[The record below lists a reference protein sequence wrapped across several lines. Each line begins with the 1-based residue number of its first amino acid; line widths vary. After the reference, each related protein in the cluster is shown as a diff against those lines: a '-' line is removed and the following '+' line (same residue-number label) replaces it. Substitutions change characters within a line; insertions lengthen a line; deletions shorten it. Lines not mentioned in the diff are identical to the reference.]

1 MSDKMRRL
9 FNIAVALALLTT
21 LHSCNR
27 GEERGGAPAILF
39 RSEVEQCRGGLI
51 EGVADMRERGIS
63 IMGAIEN
70 SNGDKS
76 LVFDH
81 EHLAYDES
89 LGWNYGDTRYWIRG
103 MKYHFTA
110 IYPYDDSDYSYD
122 TASGTVTCLGYN
134 AGERHLNTD
143 FMYAVAER
151 DLSDMNSTPDYSA
164 VELPFKHACAA
175 VEFRLR
181 NSSNATITAVTDVS
195 LVGVC
200 AEGDFSLAADGTP
213 TWDID
218 TSNRVTN
225 HDTFGG
231 ICTLPAGGLPVNTS
245 YFHSIYDSQVLTMLP
260 QRVSKSGATLHFNIR
275 IEGSSTVFP
284 HEVNLGNIAS
294 TPKWDAGTRYIYNLT
309 LTDETITFDVTVVD
323 WIEDFIEL

>member
-9 FNIAVALALLTT
+9 FNIAVAIAFVIT

-39 RSEVEQCRGGLI
+39 RSAVEQSRGGLV
-51 EGVADMRERGIS
+51 ESVSDMHERGIS
-63 IMGAIEN
+63 IMGAIE
-70 SNGDKS
+70 SGNGNKS
-76 LVFDH
+76 LLFDH

-89 LGWNYGDTRYWIRG
+89 LGWHYGTARYWMRG

-110 IYPYDDSDYSYD
+110 IYPYNDSDYSYD

-143 FMYAVAER
+143 LMYAVAER
-151 DLSDMNSTPDYSA
+151 DLSDMNATPDYSA
-164 VELPFKHACAA
+164 VELPFEHACSA

-200 AEGDFSLAADGTP
+200 AEGDFSLSAAGVP
-213 TWDID
+213 TWSID

-231 ICTLPAGGLPVNTS
+231 VCTLPAGGLPVNTE
-245 YFHSIYDSQVLTMLP
+245 YYHSIYDSKVLTMLP
-260 QRVSKSGATLHFNIR
+260 QRISKSGATLHFNIR

-294 TPKWDAGTRYIYNLT
+294 TPQWDAGTRYIYNLT
-309 LTDETITFDVTVVD
+309 LTDETITFEVSVVD